1 VPVEND
7 VEVGETQFTVS
18 PAATF
23 AQALNAFHRGR
34 TAQAVG
40 LCADVLR
47 QQPQHADALHLLGVL
62 ALQQGKAADG
72 IQWLRKS
79 LHANPQHAL
88 AHCNLGNAQR
98 DAGHPTEALD
108 SYRQALS
115 LAPNFAGACFGMGNA
130 YMDLKRVEDAL
141 RSFDQAIALQPNY
154 AEAHNNRGNALE
166 ALGRLED
173 ALQSFRRALGYR
185 PLFDLALDNCAKV
198 LLQLDRYEEALEVLN
213 RLLPLRPN
221 DAQTHYRRAQCLM
234 PLDRT
239 GEALTSFDR
248 AIDLK
253 QNYVEALYGR
263 GVALRRAKRHRAAL
277 EDFERAS
284 KVMPES
290 VDILYRKAEA
300 LRDLSRP
307 EEAAIAFA
315 RVLELQPE
323 RNFALGNLMHAR
335 LQICDWTDYE
345 ENLERAHAA
354 VAAGTRAYLPG
365 AFLSIAHFAEQQRRC
380 AEIFV
385 EASGP
390 VARRVLWDGE
400 TYAHD
405 KIRVAYLS
413 ADFHEHP
420 VSVLLVGVLEHHD
433 RRCFEI
439 AGLSLAPEDG
449 SPLGCR
455 LRAAFDRFDDVS
467 RLTDA
472 EIARLMRE
480 REIDIAVDLMG
491 WSGGGRPAIYSYRA
505 APVQVSFLGFPGTTA
520 LPGMDYLIGD
530 KVVIP
535 PAEQPHYSEHV
546 AYLPECYQPGDA
558 SRRIGGATPTRA
570 ECGLPHEGFVF
581 CCFNTHYKI
590 SPMFFAVWM
599 RLLRGVPES
608 VLWLSTGLPDARD
621 NLRRAAAEHGIAPE
635 RLVYAPRLPSAED
648 HLARYRLADLF
659 LDTSPF
665 NAHATAS
672 DALWAGVPVITCLG
686 GTFAGRVAAS
696 LLTAIGASELITQT
710 LDEYEALAVR
720 LATTPPLL
728 DELRCRLSRNRDTH
742 PLFDTARY
750 CRHLEAA
757 YSTMWLKMQRSE
769 PPAGFTAAAQPP
781 S

>member
-1 VPVEND
+1 MPVEND
-7 VEVGETQFTVS
+7 VDVAQATRTMSV
-18 PAATF
+18 AATF
-23 AQALNAFHRGR
+23 AQALNSLQRGR
-34 TAQAVG
+34 AAQAG
-40 LCADVLR
+40 ALCAEVLR

-62 ALQQGKAADG
+62 ALQQGKPADG

-79 LHANPQHAL
+79 VHANPRHAL
-88 AHCNLGNAQR
+88 AHCNLGNALR
-98 DAGHPTEALD
+98 DAGQPSAAVE

-130 YMDLKRVEDAL
+130 YMDLRFVEDAL

-166 ALGRLED
+166 ALGRIDD
-173 ALQSFRRALGYR
+173 ALRSFRRALEYR
-185 PLFDLALDNCAKV
+185 PHFDLALDNCAKV
-198 LLQLDRYEEALEVLN
+198 LLQSDQCEEALVVLN
-213 RLLPLRPN
+213 RLLSLQPT
-221 DAQTHYRRAQCLM
+221 DAETHCRLGQCLM
-234 PLDRT
+234 RLDRT

-248 AIDLK
+248 AIALK
-253 QNYVEALYGR
+253 KDYVEALYGR
-263 GVALRRAKRHRAAL
+263 GVALRMAKRHREAL
-277 EDFERAS
+277 HDFERAS

-307 EEAAIAFA
+307 AEAALAFA
-315 RVLELQPE
+315 RVLELQPQ
-323 RNFALGNLMHAR
+323 RNYALGNLMHAR

-345 ENLERAHAA
+345 VNVERAVEA
-354 VAAGTRAYLPG
+354 VAAGKRAYLPG
-365 AFLSIAHFAEQQRRC
+365 AFLSISHSADLQRRC
-380 AEIFV
+380 AELFAQPF
-385 EASGP
+385 EPA
-390 VARRVLWDGE
+390 ARPVLWNGE
-400 TYAHD
+400 IYAHD
-405 KIRVAYLS
+405 RIRVAYIS

-433 RRCFEI
+433 RRRFEI

-455 LRAAFDRFDDVS
+455 IKEAFDRFDDVS
-467 RLTDA
+467 RMTDA
-472 EIARLMRE
+472 QIARLMRE

-491 WSGGGRPAIYSYRA
+491 LSGGGRPAIYSYRA

-530 KVVIP
+530 NVVIP
-535 PAEQPHYSEHV
+535 PTEQRHYTEHV
-546 AYLPECYQPGDA
+546 TYLPEGYQPGDA
-558 SRRIGGATPTRA
+558 NRPIGGAIPTRA
-570 ECGLPHEGFVF
+570 ECGLPHEGLVF

-590 SPMFFAVWM
+590 SPMFFAAWM
-599 RLLRGVPES
+599 RLLRSVPES
-608 VLWLSTGLPDARD
+608 VLWLSAGLPAARD
-621 NLRRAAAEHGIAPE
+621 NLRRAAAQRGVAPE
-635 RLVYAPRLPSAED
+635 RLIFAPRLPSAED

-720 LATTPPLL
+720 LATTPTLL
-728 DELRCRLSRNRDTH
+728 DELRCRLSRNRGTH
-742 PLFDTARY
+742 PLFDTGRY

-757 YSTMWLKMQRSE
+757 YSTMWLKMQRHE
-769 PPAGFTAAAQPP
+769 QPVGFAVAALP
-781 S
+781 SP